1 MTEPKLRLTTEG
13 LESVRRVINF
23 RLSCGLVRKDTDGN
37 FIVDSI
43 FLEKDIDVTN
53 GDRPTAERR
62 EVKDGEW

>member
-1 MTEPKLRLTTEG
+1 MDETKFRLTAEG
-13 LESVRRVINF
+13 LDSVRRVINF
-23 RLSCGLVRKDTDGN
+23 RLSCGLVRQDTDGN